1 MNKKIIIFTGDPN
14 SINSEIIYKCWK
26 KLNNKIKKKSYFIS
40 NFKLLKSQFK
50 KLKYKVKV
58 IKVENTKE
66 NEYSNAIKVIDVDL
80 KFKNPFKV
88 QRHNSSYFVNN
99 SLNLM
104 HKYGLHD
111 DVAGVINL
119 PINKNLL
126 KRKNIGVTEYLA
138 SKCKIKKNSEA
149 MLIKSDNFSVSP
161 ISTHIDVNKISKKIN
176 KTNIINKV
184 KTIQKCLKKILKR
197 KPKIGLLGL
206 NPHNAELKKNSE
218 ERKIIIPSIK
228 KLKKIGFN
236 IKGPLVADT
245 VFIKDFKNFDVIVG
259 MYHDQVLAPFKA
271 IYKFNA
277 INITLGL
284 KYIRVS
290 PDHGIAANLIG
301 KNKADITSIN
311 KCFTFLNNLS

>member
-1 MNKKIIIFTGDPN
+1 MSKKIIIFTGDPN

-40 NFKLLKSQFK
+40 NFQLLKSQFK

-58 IKVENTKE
+58 IKVENIKE
-66 NEYSNAIKVIDVDL
+66 NEYSNAIKVIDVNL

-88 QRHNSSYFVNN
+88 ESHNSSFFVNN

-104 HKYGLHD
+104 HKYGLND

-161 ISTHIDVNKISKKIN
+161 ISTHIDVNKISKKIK
-176 KTNIINKV
+176 KTIIINKV
-184 KTIQKCLKKILKR
+184 KTIQKFLKKLLKR

-228 KLKKIGFN
+228 KLKKIDFN

-245 VFIKDFKNFDVIVG
+245 VFIRDFKNFDVIVG
-259 MYHDQVLAPFKA
+259 MYHDQVLAPFKS

-290 PDHGIAANLIG
+290 PDHGIAADLIG

-311 KCFTFLNNLS
+311 KCFTFLDNLS